1 MADSTTLRPGIRTFK
16 PRRSRI
22 TRREQRAIDNPSGLL
37 ITQQDFTFDFN
48 ALFEVTTPP
57 VLEIGFGIGDATL
70 AYAQSQ
76 PDVPILAIDVH
87 TPGVGRLI
95 ADLQENQIANVR
107 VMEADAITVLEQNVP
122 DQSLSGVRS
131 FFPDPWPK
139 ARHFKRRLVQPAVI
153 DLVASKLIPGGWWH
167 IATDWPDYAEWIGS
181 TFSAYPAFT
190 GGAIDRPHDRPI
202 THFEQRGISE
212 GRPIVDFR
220 YHLNADCYGKRHISR
235 GK

>member
-1 MADSTTLRPGIRTFK
+1 MEHWNFALADSTTLRPGIRTFK

-22 TRREQRAIDNPSGLL
+22 TRREQRALDNPGPLLL
-37 ITQQDFTFDFN
+37 ILQESTFDFF

-76 PDVPILAIDVH
+76 PDIPILAIDVH
-87 TPGVGRLI
+87 TPGVGRVI
-95 ADLQENQIANVR
+95 ADLQQAHITNVR

-139 ARHFKRRLVQPAVI
+139 ARHFKRRLVQPAVLH
-153 DLVASKLIPGGWWH
+153 LVARKLIPGGWWH
-167 IATDWPDYAEWIGS
+167 IATDWPEYAEWIES
-181 TFSAYPAFT
+181 TFSIHPEFT
-190 GGAIDRPHDRPI
+190 GGAIDRPHDRPV
-202 THFEQRGISE
+202 THFEQRGINE
-212 GRPIVDFR
+212 GRPSVDFR
-220 YHLNADCYGKRHISR
+220 YTKS
-235 GK
+235 K